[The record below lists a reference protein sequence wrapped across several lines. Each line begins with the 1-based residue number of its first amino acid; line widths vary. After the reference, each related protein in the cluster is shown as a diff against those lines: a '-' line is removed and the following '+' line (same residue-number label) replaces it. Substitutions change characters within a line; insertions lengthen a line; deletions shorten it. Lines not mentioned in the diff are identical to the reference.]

1 MATEEKVVLNDIYL
15 FLFIS
20 NNNFTAKSI
29 PARGRVTGIEP
40 AKIHIIDDKENLYI
54 CELNKKAAMLD
65 LLFVNWNVDPVMF
78 HIFGLNIRWYSILFV
93 SGFIIGWFLFK
104 WFMTREKVSLNLMD
118 PLLYT
123 LLIATIVGARL
134 GHCLFYQPDYYLGSW
149 KGFFEIFM
157 PWKGGLASHG
167 GAIALL
173 LSMWWFSH
181 KYGKKNDI
189 DFLWIMDRL
198 CITVAFAGC
207 LIRCGNLFNSEIY
220 GDVTSL
226 PWGFIYLRNH
236 ETEPKHP
243 TQIYEALSY
252 LILGLVM
259 VWIYSK
265 KLGKVHRGFFF
276 GFFLVGCFGM
286 RFLIE
291 FIKEPQVGF
300 EESMVLNM
308 GQLLSI
314 PFIIA
319 GIALLIYAATKK
331 IPAEALHPEPKKKE
345 PTHYAH
351 GIN

>member
-1 MATEEKVVLNDIYL
+1 MFE
-15 FLFIS
+15 
-20 NNNFTAKSI
+20 
-29 PARGRVTGIEP
+29 
-40 AKIHIIDDKENLYI
+40 
-54 CELNKKAAMLD
+54 M
-65 LLFVNWNVDPVMF
+65 LFVHWHVNPVLF
-78 HIFGLNIRWYSILFV
+78 HIGGLQIRWYSLLFV
-93 SGFIIGWFLFK
+93 SGFVIGWYLFR
-104 WFMTREKVSLNLMD
+104 WFFRREKVSEKLLD

-149 KGFFEIFM
+149 QGFWEIFM

-173 LSMWWFSH
+173 LAMWWYSNH
-181 KYGKKNDI
+181 YGKKNGF

-207 LIRCGNLFNSEIY
+207 MIRLGNLFNSEIY
-220 GDVTSL
+220 GDVTTL
-226 PWGFIYLRNH
+226 PWGFIFDLRG

-252 LILGLVM
+252 LILGLIL
-259 VWIYSK
+259 VWVYK
-265 KLGKVHRGFFF
+265 NKLDKVYRGFFF
-276 GFFLVGCFGM
+276 GVFLIGCFGM

-300 EESMVLNM
+300 EEGMALNM

-314 PFIIA
+314 PFIIV
-319 GIALLIYAATKK
+319 GIAILILSIVRKQPAAVSRAAAPGRK
-331 IPAEALHPEPKKKE
+331 
-345 PTHYAH
+345 
-351 GIN
+351 